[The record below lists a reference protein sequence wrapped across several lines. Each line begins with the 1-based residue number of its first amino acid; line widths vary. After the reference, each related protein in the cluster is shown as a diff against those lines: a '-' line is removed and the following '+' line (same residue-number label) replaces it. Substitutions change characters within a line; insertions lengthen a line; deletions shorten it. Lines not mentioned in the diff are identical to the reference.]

1 LKTRATKNKP
11 VQQQASSMGRL
22 WFTPAKTAVEKAK
35 REKPKREKVK
45 ADPAHVAA
53 ARELRDR
60 WLEKFNS
67 GQVLPAGKYH
77 VAVALPEMRQAVK
90 ALPVAA

>member
-1 LKTRATKNKP
+1 MPKPQFKP

-22 WFTPAKTAVEKAK
+22 WFTPAKTAVEKCKPAK
-35 REKPKREKVK
+35 KKREKVK

-60 WLEKFNS
+60 WLE
-67 GQVLPAGKYH
+67 QVNTGRVTGEGKYDVSRRAALEGDGDQMPLLPA
-77 VAVALPEMRQAVK
+77 A
-90 ALPVAA
+90 